1 MGIKLQGADSAN
13 NFVNVNSRN
22 QLQVATPKDS
32 YGGLSAGFV
41 QMSSEI
47 DAGTV
52 LGVRS
57 VLPLEASDD
66 YRLRVGVDQTLFN
79 ATFEGA
85 SVLTTQWSNSSTNF
99 IVSMAQSG
107 FVTINSS
114 SLNTDAA
121 ATNFRTWRH
130 FPTFGTYPTYCEMW
144 IREGGYDALNA
155 LSEWG
160 YLYIFAQATR
170 QVPDGVY
177 FRRTSGGSLKG
188 IITNNSSDIFEIDID
203 TRTVPSR
210 DGYGV
215 YDPAETN
222 HYLISFHNDIAR
234 FWINDVVVGE
244 IPCPS
249 QFATVTG
256 SSNLP
261 IAFRIANFGTSSQ
274 PRVLNIG
281 YVNVGYGDQ
290 NVNKPWSHAMS
301 GMGGGA
307 YQVQIG
313 NTPGPTV
320 TRTSAQTGHPASG
333 TARSTTAWSA
343 TTNPGTVNL
352 GGLWNSTV
360 LGSISSDFDYPLFTY
375 LNPVAG
381 PNVSAKTLYIT
392 SVRIG
397 ESSITAAPGSTG
409 AFFSYIVQVEN
420 SAVATSTADAA
431 TTTSGKAT
439 VIGGQ
444 GFAPSEPLG
453 TMKPGFEMTFNPP
466 LVVSPNKYFTVIARP
481 FGGLFT
487 GGLLTVTGSVGV
499 NGYWE

>member
-1 MGIKLQGADSAN
+1 MGIKLQSGDSAS
-13 NFVNVNSRN
+13 NFVNVNSFN
-22 QLQVATPKDS
+22 QLQTVTPKDS

-41 QMSSEI
+41 QISAEVDSGSI
-47 DAGTV
+47 LRTRNVTAF
-52 LGVRS
+52 
-57 VLPLEASDD
+57 EASDD

-85 SVLTTQWSNSSTNF
+85 SILTTSWSNSSTNF
-99 IVSMAQSG
+99 ITAMAQTG
-107 FVTINSS
+107 FVTLNSS

-170 QVPDGVY
+170 QVLDGVY
-177 FRRTSGGSLKG
+177 FRRTSGGGLKG
-188 IITNNSSDIFEIDID
+188 IITNNNLDIFEIDID

-244 IPCPS
+244 IACPP
-249 QFATVTG
+249 QFATATG
-256 SSNLP
+256 SSNQP
-261 IAFRIANFGTSSQ
+261 IGFRIANFGTSSQ

-307 YQVQIG
+307 YQVQQG
-313 NTPGPTV
+313 NIAGPTV
-320 TRTSAQTGHPASG
+320 TRTAATTGHPASA
-333 TARSTTAWSA
+333 TARATTAWSA

-352 GGLWNSTV
+352 GGLWTSS
-360 LGSISSDFDYPLFTY
+360 LLSSISSDVDYPLFSY
-375 LNPVAG
+375 LNPPAG
-381 PNVSAKTLYIT
+381 SNTVAKTLYVT
-392 SVRIG
+392 GVRIG
-397 ESSITAAPGSTG
+397 DTNIVAAPGSTG

-420 SAVATSTADAA
+420 SAVATSTADSA

-444 GFAPSEPLG
+444 GFAPSEAAG
-453 TMKPGFEMTFNPP
+453 TFKPGFDMTFNPP
-466 LVVSPNKYFTVIARP
+466 LVVSPNKYFTVVARP
-481 FGGLFT
+481 FGTFT
-487 GGLLTVTGSVGV
+487 GGTLTVTGSVAV